1 MWQRIQSVY
10 LLFIAAFGVLAII
23 LPVASLINVE
33 SNLIYSIDFRGISLI
48 PAKGEAILQNST
60 SLLIALPAVFA
71 IISLVVLFS
80 FKNRVKQIRLAVINF
95 IFMIS
100 YYVVYAYYVWS
111 ACSALNAEF
120 HVKIGAIFP
129 LLAMIFNYLA
139 IGAIGKDEKLVK
151 SLDRLR

>member
-1 MWQRIQSVY
+1 MWQRIQSIY
-10 LLFIAAFGVLAII
+10 LLFIAAFGVLAIV
-23 LPVASLINVE
+23 LPVASLVNVE
-33 SNLIYSIDFRGISLI
+33 SHLIYTIDFRGISLI
-48 PAKGEAILQNST
+48 PATGDAVLQNST

-71 IISLVVLFS
+71 ILAMVVLFS
-80 FKNRVKQIRLAVINF
+80 FKNRVKQIRLSVINF

-111 ACSALNAEF
+111 ACSTLNAEY
-120 HVKIGAIFP
+120 HLKIGVLFP